1 MTKIPHTETKV
12 LHDALR
18 VLARDIVSE
27 DGAANAAI
35 AEAAD
40 RLSELGNEVERLERE
55 NAALREQLEDVKRV
69 RYSLEDSLDHAHAQ
83 AEACLRDKAVLAGK
97 RKVYRIRF
105 DWIGP
110 DTGTHY
116 FKVQRLGLFGIWWT
130 VGRSLKLEAAK
141 GLILTLID
149 IDEKGDPHP

>member
-1 MTKIPHTETKV
+1 MTKIPQTETKV

-27 DGAANAAI
+27 DGAANVAI
-35 AEAAD
+35 AEGAD
-40 RLSELGNEVERLERE
+40 RISELGNEVERLERE

-116 FKVQRLGLFGIWWT
+116 FKVQRLGLFGIWWN

-149 IDEKGDPHP
+149 IDEKEDA